1 MSITTS
7 ALIDTGANG
16 LTFINSSFAI
26 GIARRLGLRMRRLP
40 KPITVRAY
48 DGKIGSSIT
57 YLIELDL
64 FLDGRKL

>member
-1 MSITTS
+1 MSIITS
-7 ALIDTGANG
+7 ALIDTRANR
-16 LTFINSSFAI
+16 LTFINLSFAI
-26 GIARRLGLRMRRLP
+26 SIARRLRLRIRRLL